1 MKHVGKKL
9 LALLLVLSMLSGMSF
24 NNVTIASAEE
34 TTAAC
39 ITLSKNVKSEVEDTT
54 YIYNGYK
61 PNLGAKFTDSEKHSL
76 VYYESRSVYNEE
88 SGKWSEASDF
98 SEIVIG
104 FASSLSEYAVTE
116 NTPGRYKYTWKAY
129 CKSTGEFSKATYT
142 VDLTVEDPKTTV
154 YNMTFY
160 VGQDNNGKNKNPK
173 IKLYKTTGHNADGYD
188 TFNEDD
194 EIEITD
200 NGIDASGQY
209 RVYTASLL
217 GATYSYRAYG
227 YDESTDDYT
236 VPMGGMNVNIPM
248 ASNVTQ
254 SGYDSKSVY
263 IKCANVGSNSKY
275 DGTNYLTENQYTTQV
290 VCPYYNC
297 IATPG
302 TPIVKNNITYYPYM
316 LIAQGN
322 ACLYNYFSNPN
333 DDVAD
338 DYDLMYGY
346 GINKTVNKGYSVDTW
361 NAAVAKRITSEIT
374 VPDEAKAQVFF
385 QMNNFNDREIE
396 SYKQKTNSDGT
407 VTWSFY
413 VPKSNGNY
421 SYRVSKD
428 GYVTK
433 AGYMSL
439 GSEESA
445 KISVDLDRKDV
456 TSHDF
461 SKLGSTVIKRD
472 EANLIMNVSDKNVK
486 NLNVNDTFR
495 LRAYRVWEIINSD
508 AGNIMIEPDFNYQV
522 LSGEDCINIEE
533 VEDNRTNGKGNW
545 LDITGVKDGIAV
557 IAVTYNAID
566 VEGSAS
572 CGFYPAISPKRT
584 GIVVINVGDKDSDI
598 LDVGVKNNNGK
609 NWCWNYDTFFF
620 DKEEGTMNIAPT
632 AKSGIAKVEVTPV
645 KTTDDLNSSLGDSEE
660 ITANEDGMYNVKL
673 EDGNNI
679 IKVTS
684 NNGSVDYQVVRAAKI
699 KINYENMSNPG
710 EDIMPGDKVKIT
722 FNGLYRSIPKISGIF
737 NPVILQ
743 VVGYDE
749 DNNQYTGLISQY
761 QVADNGSLEITVPK
775 DVTFEE
781 GKEETEYKINNG
793 FVNLQSMYSYANAW
807 AFMYTLTDAGAGTC
821 FNAVNVTGQHS
832 TIADFGVPVKRKVT
846 YGVNFKVTDEQGNEI
861 KDYDINVHDKNADED
876 VTNFTA
882 LGYGKYYYTIDA
894 KGYVVSNST
903 FSLGS
908 KTETVDGTYTVNV
921 VLKKAT
927 ENAWDGQTFTEPQKD
942 EDGTYLISTG
952 AELAWFAQEV
962 NSVAAKST
970 STINGKLT
978 KDIDLASHNFPQI
991 GYFNGGTEYVYYG
1004 GNFEGNNHKIYN
1016 FRFEKK
1022 AKVATGAYGGL
1033 FGYIKGAKITNL
1045 SVDGEVLVS
1054 ALSTV
1059 SVSSAYTGGV
1069 VAYADSSELTNIT
1082 SNVNV
1087 SIKDYEKGTWNYIGG
1102 IAGYA
1107 RTTVIKNSQNLG
1119 NITGNRNAAGIVG
1132 RTNSNIENCVN
1143 KGKVYSTV
1151 GFAGGIVAEMSSGS
1165 VKNCI
1170 NTGAVE
1176 SKTGGTIGGIV
1187 GYGNGSTTS
1196 VIENCISLGKV
1207 TTEVNSTTVGSVV
1220 GSLKYGTAKNCYGI
1234 SEDGVTCGTVASNT
1248 KEEDCYTFDNNDAL
1262 LYKYATGKDLDD
1274 CGENAKQDIKEI
1286 TSKYEE
1292 LILSD
1297 NSTEDLL
1304 NGLAEISNENF
1315 DKCILENENARV
1327 TVRVQSENKYIA
1339 VSDTIVVNGYL
1350 AESYGFTDSVED
1362 SVSALDV
1369 LVAEHEK
1376 LYGDKFTEST
1386 ADEYLVVSANQ
1397 YGTMVS
1403 KAFGKDAST
1412 FMYAVNEKYPHND
1425 TLVDGY
1431 YTGYTVDQAKVSDGD
1446 TADFY
1451 FLQDASY
1458 SDDLSTITLSTNEI
1472 TTDKSFNLSLKGYN
1486 YAWYGACEQS
1496 KIDANTHAIEG
1507 AKVAII
1513 DVTTGKMETL
1523 ENVVTDKNGNAS
1535 VNIDKAGK
1543 YFVTAYVDG
1552 EGKTPILMS
1561 QAVINVEWA
1570 KPLEVKGVAVAK
1582 QNKNVVSVMW
1592 KQDLEQIRLG
1602 QIYNV
1607 YVDGGL
1613 YNKYPAASTIT
1624 YTFDKPGKHTI
1635 KITAEL
1641 NGFETEGKTVE
1652 IEVEKETTTEKA
1664 TSADTTA
1671 ENVTSNTTEPAST
1684 EDNVT
1689 PVETTG
1695 DDITKVETSAEDN
1708 TTTEPAS
1715 TEDNVTPVETTSAED
1730 NTTTESVVSTTA
1742 ETTSKV
1748 VTTGKKTPTT
1758 KAPKVTKKVIN
1769 KIVKVK
1775 KAVKKKSSKK
1785 ISIKLQ
1791 KIKRAK
1797 GYEVRIATN
1806 KKFTGKKVIKIRTKK
1821 ISFVYKKLKPNKK
1834 YYVKARFYRIIKG
1847 KKVYGKW
1854 GKAKKVTFK

>member
-1 MKHVGKKL
+1 M
-9 LALLLVLSMLSGMSF
+9 
-24 NNVTIASAEE
+24 
-34 TTAAC
+34 
-39 ITLSKNVKSEVEDTT
+39 
-54 YIYNGYK
+54 
-61 PNLGAKFTDSEKHSL
+61 
-76 VYYESRSVYNEE
+76 
-88 SGKWSEASDF
+88 
-98 SEIVIG
+98 
-104 FASSLSEYAVTE
+104 
-116 NTPGRYKYTWKAY
+116 
-129 CKSTGEFSKATYT
+129 
-142 VDLTVEDPKTTV
+142 
-154 YNMTFY
+154 
-160 VGQDNNGKNKNPK
+160 
-173 IKLYKTTGHNADGYD
+173 
-188 TFNEDD
+188 
-194 EIEITD
+194 
-200 NGIDASGQY
+200 
-209 RVYTASLL
+209 
-217 GATYSYRAYG
+217 
-227 YDESTDDYT
+227 
-236 VPMGGMNVNIPM
+236 
-248 ASNVTQ
+248 
-254 SGYDSKSVY
+254 
-263 IKCANVGSNSKY
+263 
-275 DGTNYLTENQYTTQV
+275 
-290 VCPYYNC
+290 
-297 IATPG
+297 
-302 TPIVKNNITYYPYM
+302 
-316 LIAQGN
+316 
-322 ACLYNYFSNPN
+322 
-333 DDVAD
+333 
-338 DYDLMYGY
+338 
-346 GINKTVNKGYSVDTW
+346 
-361 NAAVAKRITSEIT
+361 
-374 VPDEAKAQVFF
+374 
-385 QMNNFNDREIE
+385 
-396 SYKQKTNSDGT
+396 
-407 VTWSFY
+407 
-413 VPKSNGNY
+413 
-421 SYRVSKD
+421 
-428 GYVTK
+428 
-433 AGYMSL
+433 
-439 GSEESA
+439 
-445 KISVDLDRKDV
+445 
-456 TSHDF
+456 
-461 SKLGSTVIKRD
+461 
-472 EANLIMNVSDKNVK
+472 
-486 NLNVNDTFR
+486 
-495 LRAYRVWEIINSD
+495 
-508 AGNIMIEPDFNYQV
+508 
-522 LSGEDCINIEE
+522 
-533 VEDNRTNGKGNW
+533 
-545 LDITGVKDGIAV
+545 
-557 IAVTYNAID
+557 
-566 VEGSAS
+566 
-572 CGFYPAISPKRT
+572 
-584 GIVVINVGDKDSDI
+584 
-598 LDVGVKNNNGK
+598 
-609 NWCWNYDTFFF
+609 
-620 DKEEGTMNIAPT
+620 
-632 AKSGIAKVEVTPV
+632 
-645 KTTDDLNSSLGDSEE
+645 
-660 ITANEDGMYNVKL
+660 
-673 EDGNNI
+673 
-679 IKVTS
+679 
-684 NNGSVDYQVVRAAKI
+684 
-699 KINYENMSNPG
+699 
-710 EDIMPGDKVKIT
+710 
-722 FNGLYRSIPKISGIF
+722 
-737 NPVILQ
+737 
-743 VVGYDE
+743 
-749 DNNQYTGLISQY
+749 
-761 QVADNGSLEITVPK
+761 
-775 DVTFEE
+775 
-781 GKEETEYKINNG
+781 
-793 FVNLQSMYSYANAW
+793 
-807 AFMYTLTDAGAGTC
+807 
-821 FNAVNVTGQHS
+821 
-832 TIADFGVPVKRKVT
+832 
-846 YGVNFKVTDEQGNEI
+846 
-861 KDYDINVHDKNADED
+861 
-876 VTNFTA
+876 
-882 LGYGKYYYTIDA
+882 
-894 KGYVVSNST
+894 
-903 FSLGS
+903 
-908 KTETVDGTYTVNV
+908 
-921 VLKKAT
+921 
-927 ENAWDGQTFTEPQKD
+927 
-942 EDGTYLISTG
+942 
-952 AELAWFAQEV
+952 
-962 NSVAAKST
+962 
-970 STINGKLT
+970 
-978 KDIDLASHNFPQI
+978 
-991 GYFNGGTEYVYYG
+991 
-1004 GNFEGNNHKIYN
+1004 
-1016 FRFEKK
+1016 
-1022 AKVATGAYGGL
+1022 
-1033 FGYIKGAKITNL
+1033 
-1045 SVDGEVLVS
+1045 
-1054 ALSTV
+1054 
-1059 SVSSAYTGGV
+1059 
-1069 VAYADSSELTNIT
+1069 
-1082 SNVNV
+1082 
-1087 SIKDYEKGTWNYIGG
+1087 
-1102 IAGYA
+1102 
-1107 RTTVIKNSQNLG
+1107 
-1119 NITGNRNAAGIVG
+1119 
-1132 RTNSNIENCVN
+1132 
-1143 KGKVYSTV
+1143 
-1151 GFAGGIVAEMSSGS
+1151 
-1165 VKNCI
+1165 
-1170 NTGAVE
+1170 
-1176 SKTGGTIGGIV
+1176 
-1187 GYGNGSTTS
+1187 
-1196 VIENCISLGKV
+1196 
-1207 TTEVNSTTVGSVV
+1207 
-1220 GSLKYGTAKNCYGI
+1220 
-1234 SEDGVTCGTVASNT
+1234 ASNT

-1327 TVRVQSENKYIA
+1327 TVRAQSENKYIA

-1513 DVTTGKMETL
+1513 DVTTGEMETL

-1689 PVETTG
+1689 PVETT
-1695 DDITKVETSAEDN
+1695 
-1708 TTTEPAS
+1708 
-1715 TEDNVTPVETTSAED
+1715 SAED

-1791 KIKRAK
+1791 KIKSAK

>member
-76 VYYESRSVYNEE
+76 VYYESRSVYDEE

-129 CKSTGEFSKATYT
+129 CKSTGEFSKETYT

-173 IKLYKTTGHNADGYD
+173 IKLYKTTGHDGDGYD

-209 RVYTASLL
+209 RVYTTSLL

-275 DGTNYLTENQYTTQV
+275 DGTNYLTEDQYTTQV

-338 DYDLMYGY
+338 NYDLMYGY

-522 LSGEDCINIEE
+522 LSGEDCINIKE

-660 ITANEDGMYNVKL
+660 ITANEDGTYNVKL

-761 QVADNGSLEITVPK
+761 QVADNGSLQITVPK

-807 AFMYTLTDAGAGTC
+807 AFMYTLTDAGVGTC
-821 FNAVNVTGQHS
+821 FNAVIVTGQHS
-832 TIADFGVPVKRKVT
+832 TISDFSIPVNRKVT
-846 YGVNFKVTDEQGNEI
+846 YGVNVNVTDEQGNEI
-861 KDYDINVHDKNADED
+861 KGYDLSVVNKNTNETVED
-876 VTNFTA
+876 FSA
-882 LGYGKYYYTIDA
+882 LGYARYSYSVKA
-894 KGYVVSNST
+894 NGYVAKYGT
-903 FSLGS
+903 FTLGS
-908 KTETVDGTYTVNV
+908 KTEVSDGKTTITI
-921 VLKKAT
+921 VLKKAD
-927 ENAWDGQTFTEPQKD
+927 ENAWDGKTFTEPQMD
-942 EDGTYLISTG
+942 EEGTYLIGTG
-952 AELAWFAQEV
+952 SELAWFANEV
-962 NSVAAKST
+962 NSSTAKTT
-970 STINGKLT
+970 SALNAKLT
-978 KDIDLASHNFPQI
+978 KDIDLAGYNFPQI
-991 GYFNGGTEYVYYG
+991 SYYTSSSAYVYYG
-1004 GNFEGNNHKIYN
+1004 GTFDGDNHKIYN
-1016 FRFEKK
+1016 LRIDKT
-1022 AKVATGAYGGL
+1022 AINASTVYGGL
-1033 FGYIKGAKITNL
+1033 FAYTNGAKLKNLTVEGDVAIT
-1045 SVDGEVLVS
+1045 
-1054 ALSTV
+1054 ALSTM
-1059 SVSSAYTGGV
+1059 SVINANTGGIV
-1069 VAYADSSELTNIT
+1069 GYASKTEINNVTAD
-1082 SNVNV
+1082 VNV
-1087 SIKDYEKGTWNYIGG
+1087 EIKDYVKGNWSYIGG
-1102 IAGYA
+1102 ICGY
-1107 RTTVIKNSQNLG
+1107 TKGTVIKNSKNKG
-1119 NITGNRNAAGIVG
+1119 TISGNRYTGGIVG
-1132 RTNSNIENCVN
+1132 TTNGTVENCVN
-1143 KGKVYSTV
+1143 EGNVISTA
-1151 GFAGGIVAEMSSGS
+1151 GYAGGIASEITTSAV

-1170 NTGAVE
+1170 NTANIE
-1176 SKTGGTIGGIV
+1176 SKTGLMIGGIV
-1187 GYGNGSTTS
+1187 GYANGSVDSS
-1196 VIENCISLGKV
+1196 VNNCISLG
-1207 TTEVNSTTVGSVV
+1207 TVS
-1220 GSLKYGTAKNCYGI
+1220 SA
-1234 SEDGVTCGTVASNT
+1234 
-1248 KEEDCYTFDNNDAL
+1248 
-1262 LYKYATGKDLDD
+1262 ATG
-1274 CGENAKQDIKEI
+1274 
-1286 TSKYEE
+1286 
-1292 LILSD
+1292 
-1297 NSTEDLL
+1297 
-1304 NGLAEISNENF
+1304 
-1315 DKCILENENARV
+1315 
-1327 TVRVQSENKYIA
+1327 
-1339 VSDTIVVNGYL
+1339 
-1350 AESYGFTDSVED
+1350 
-1362 SVSALDV
+1362 
-1369 LVAEHEK
+1369 
-1376 LYGDKFTEST
+1376 
-1386 ADEYLVVSANQ
+1386 
-1397 YGTMVS
+1397 
-1403 KAFGKDAST
+1403 
-1412 FMYAVNEKYPHND
+1412 D
-1425 TLVDGY
+1425 TLGY
-1431 YTGYTVDQAKVSDGD
+1431 
-1446 TADFY
+1446 F
-1451 FLQDASY
+1451 
-1458 SDDLSTITLSTNEI
+1458 TNMQQE
-1472 TTDKSFNLSLKGYN
+1472 
-1486 YAWYGACEQS
+1486 
-1496 KIDANTHAIEG
+1496 KI
-1507 AKVAII
+1507 
-1513 DVTTGKMETL
+1513 
-1523 ENVVTDKNGNAS
+1523 
-1535 VNIDKAGK
+1535 
-1543 YFVTAYVDG
+1543 
-1552 EGKTPILMS
+1552 
-1561 QAVINVEWA
+1561 
-1570 KPLEVKGVAVAK
+1570 
-1582 QNKNVVSVMW
+1582 
-1592 KQDLEQIRLG
+1592 
-1602 QIYNV
+1602 
-1607 YVDGGL
+1607 
-1613 YNKYPAASTIT
+1613 
-1624 YTFDKPGKHTI
+1624 
-1635 KITAEL
+1635 
-1641 NGFETEGKTVE
+1641 
-1652 IEVEKETTTEKA
+1652 
-1664 TSADTTA
+1664 
-1671 ENVTSNTTEPAST
+1671 
-1684 EDNVT
+1684 
-1689 PVETTG
+1689 
-1695 DDITKVETSAEDN
+1695 
-1708 TTTEPAS
+1708 
-1715 TEDNVTPVETTSAED
+1715 
-1730 NTTTESVVSTTA
+1730 
-1742 ETTSKV
+1742 
-1748 VTTGKKTPTT
+1748 
-1758 KAPKVTKKVIN
+1758 
-1769 KIVKVK
+1769 
-1775 KAVKKKSSKK
+1775 
-1785 ISIKLQ
+1785 
-1791 KIKRAK
+1791 
-1797 GYEVRIATN
+1797 
-1806 KKFTGKKVIKIRTKK
+1806 
-1821 ISFVYKKLKPNKK
+1821 
-1834 YYVKARFYRIIKG
+1834 
-1847 KKVYGKW
+1847 
-1854 GKAKKVTFK
+1854 